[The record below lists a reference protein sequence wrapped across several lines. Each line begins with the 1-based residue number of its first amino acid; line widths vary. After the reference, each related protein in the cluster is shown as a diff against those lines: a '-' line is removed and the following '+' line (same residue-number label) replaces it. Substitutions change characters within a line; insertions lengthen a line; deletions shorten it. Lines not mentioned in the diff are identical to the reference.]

1 MSLLFRLRTATRATA
16 PSCRAMSAATGNRFL
31 ERLEKYRAKGE
42 AVICAEGYLFEME
55 RRGYVQIGT
64 LHS

>member
-1 MSLLFRLRTATRATA
+1 
-16 PSCRAMSAATGNRFL
+16 MSAATGNRFL
-31 ERLEKYRAKGE
+31 DRLEKYRAKGE